1 MHARIVAIAVVLAST
16 PALAQEAEP
25 RVWLLDFTINT
36 EIGLDRGDAGER
48 VSVAPDLSFV
58 TRGFPRIE
66 IVHSS
71 AGITG
76 FHGLFPGT
84 SFCVR
89 GAVCDLYESSVYHNA
104 GQQFSYTVR
113 SHAVDDDPS
122 AGLNRVALS
131 VTAGLIANNFDPFT
145 LAAKLGVRG
154 SFVTSSFLQL
164 QVLPN
169 VQFVITEQG
178 ESQPHRLFAPL
189 TLTVVPAEK
198 VTLQLET
205 GIAAPFDDF
214 EQNLV
219 VPVGLNLDVT
229 TGNGVDFLASFTVPA
244 AHGGDAVGLTG
255 VDARVVTVGLR
266 WSKFLG
272 GGGE

>member
-1 MHARIVAIAVVLAST
+1 MHARLAAIAVLLAST
-16 PALAQEAEP
+16 PALAQQAEP
-25 RVWLLDFTINT
+25 RVWLLDFAVHT

-48 VSVAPDLSFV
+48 VSVAPDLGIV

-66 IVHSS
+66 LVHSS
-71 AGITG
+71 AAITG
-76 FHGLFPGT
+76 FHGLVPGT
-84 SFCVR
+84 SLCVR
-89 GAVCDLYESSVYHNA
+89 GAICDTYESSVYHNA
-104 GQQFSYTVR
+104 GLQLSYTVR
-113 SHAVDDDPS
+113 SHAIDDDPS
-122 AGLNRVALS
+122 AGLNRAALS

-154 SFVTSSFLQL
+154 SFLTSSFLQL

-169 VQFVITEQG
+169 VHFVITEQG

-198 VTLQLET
+198 MTLQLET
-205 GIAAPFDDF
+205 GIAAPLDDF

-219 VPVGLNLDVT
+219 VPVGINLDISG
-229 TGNGVDFLASFTVPA
+229 GNGVDFLASFTFPA

-255 VDARVVTVGLR
+255 FDARVITVGMR

-272 GGGE
+272 GATE